1 MKILF
6 YDFVPYIYTKIKEYQ
21 RKNFSHLFCL
31 EHSVCVCVRVCLC
44 VCMTSSLVSNLV
56 SICEFLYEITF

>member
-21 RKNFSHLFCL
+21 RKNFSRLFCL
-31 EHSVCVCVRVCLC
+31 EHSVCMCTCVFVCV
-44 VCMTSSLVSNLV
+44 
-56 SICEFLYEITF
+56 YDK